1 MIFLSPRN
9 RYLLVEEKHVT
20 VSKQEQDRG
29 FVLPTNYKEKIEP
42 YKIMRVVEDS
52 NGKYEP
58 ESLVLVPTNV
68 LEEVTLNNEKFYLV
82 VDNYVIAVVQ
92 ETED

>member
-1 MIFLSPRN
+1 
-9 RYLLVEEKHVT
+9 
-20 VSKQEQDRG
+20 
-29 FVLPTNYKEKIEP
+29 
-42 YKIMRVVEDS
+42 MRVVEDS